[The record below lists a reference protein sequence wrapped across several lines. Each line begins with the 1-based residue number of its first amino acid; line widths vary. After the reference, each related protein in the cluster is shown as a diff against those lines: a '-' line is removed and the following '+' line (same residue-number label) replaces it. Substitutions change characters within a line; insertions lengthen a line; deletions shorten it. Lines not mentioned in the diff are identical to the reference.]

1 MAERS
6 GNRITHCLS
15 TVARLTAGCQQMA
28 EKSRLGNDQVCCK
41 QRLTLCLAPDG
52 LLPKISATQT
62 HFRCSTESM
71 KYKRHPKGLVTD
83 QTDGR
88 KKYAQHKKYDTHI
101 QVREIAH
108 AAQKV

>member
-1 MAERS
+1 MARFAA
-6 GNRITHCLS
+6 NRDSLS
-15 TVARLTAGCQQMA
+15 AWRQTACP
-28 EKSRLGNDQVCCK
+28 KS
-41 QRLTLCLAPDG
+41 
-52 LLPKISATQT
+52 

-71 KYKRHPKGLVTD
+71 KYKRHPKGLIAD

-101 QVREIAH
+101 QVREIAR